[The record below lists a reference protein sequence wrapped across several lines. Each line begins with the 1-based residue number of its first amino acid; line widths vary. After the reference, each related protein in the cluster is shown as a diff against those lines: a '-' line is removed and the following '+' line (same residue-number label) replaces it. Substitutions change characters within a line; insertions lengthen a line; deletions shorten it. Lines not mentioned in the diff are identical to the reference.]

1 MHKNGSELER
11 DSLDVGRSRQK
22 PKEGGGRMALLLL
35 QMKKIRR
42 RGLFGLPWVAWC
54 CLLLLATI
62 VEWVQTSRQ
71 AGMRALV
78 LLGRVWGKEGR
89 KTGSISTSRNLGRT
103 GGSKLR
109 RKIRS
114 QQATARLTHARLFLK
129 LYMRNSDG
137 QRRGKTRDADAMDFF
152 FLFFARERRREDVA
166 RRMQSKTQTTVPEK
180 GCRTLCIGDRYAP
193 SVY

>member
-1 MHKNGSELER
+1 
-11 DSLDVGRSRQK
+11 
-22 PKEGGGRMALLLL
+22 MALLLL

-103 GGSKLR
+103 RGIEVETEDTITASNGAPHS
-109 RKIRS
+109 RKTIS
-114 QQATARLTHARLFLK
+114 QAIH
-129 LYMRNSDG
+129 
-137 QRRGKTRDADAMDFF
+137 
-152 FLFFARERRREDVA
+152 EE
-166 RRMQSKTQTTVPEK
+166 
-180 GCRTLCIGDRYAP
+180 
-193 SVY
+193 